1 MQQGPEI
8 GAIIPTFASSKQ
20 LIKTMGNTKMKVFKF
35 GGASVNSVERIR
47 NLAGILENYREQ
59 PLMIIISAMGKTTNA
74 LEKVAEAFFAG
85 QQEEALQLFE
95 VVKQQHLTTAK
106 YLLVTHYSSCE
117 KQLKD
122 FFTEVSWLLHDEPVR
137 DYDYYYDQIVSTG
150 ELFSTAIVS
159 AFLNETGI
167 RNRWVDVRDIFR
179 TDDDFRDAAIDWEVT
194 AQKVKSDILPLF
206 HDTDIVLTQ
215 GFIGATDENEST
227 TLGRE
232 GSDYSAAVFAHLLDA
247 ESQTIW
253 KDVESVMNADPKQF
267 TDAVSIP
274 ELNYNEVIEMAYYGA
289 QIIHPKT
296 IKPLQNKGIPL
307 YVKSFLDPSLPGTVI
322 HGRPLHGLPPI
333 IVLKE
338 KQALLQMSSLDFS
351 FIGEQHVG
359 HLYHLFEQ
367 LHIKPNLTQNGAIS
381 FLCVLEDRPEK
392 IEKLALEAAA
402 FLDVKVTK
410 SLSLLT
416 IRHYNE
422 EVIGKY
428 TQNKT
433 ILLRQQTT
441 EVIQLLLS
449 A

>member
-1 MQQGPEI
+1 M
-8 GAIIPTFASSKQ
+8 T
-20 LIKTMGNTKMKVFKF
+20 GNTKMKVFKF
-35 GGASVNSVERIR
+35 GGASVNSVERIQNMAR
-47 NLAGILENYREQ
+47 IMQSYRGE
-59 PLMIIISAMGKTTNA
+59 PIMVIISAMGKTTNA
-74 LEKVAEAFFAG
+74 LEKVVESFFAG
-85 QQEEALQLFE
+85 RKEEALQLFDQ
-95 VVKQQHLTTAK
+95 VKQQHLSTAK
-106 YLLVTHYSSCE
+106 YLLVTHYRSCE
-117 KQLKD
+117 AQLRD
-122 FFTEVSWLLHDEPVR
+122 FFTEVAWLLHDQPLR

-150 ELFSTAIVS
+150 ELYSTAIVS
-159 AFLNETGI
+159 AYLNERGI
-167 RNRWVDVRDIFR
+167 TNQWVDVRDIVR
-179 TDDDFRDAAIDWEVT
+179 TDDDFRDAAIDWDFT
-194 AQKVKSDILPLF
+194 AQKVEAEILPIF
-206 HDTDIVLTQ
+206 RHTDIVLTQ

-232 GSDYSAAVFAHLLDA
+232 GSDYSAAVFANLLNGA
-247 ESQTIW
+247 SLTIW

-267 TDAVSIP
+267 PDALPIP

-307 YVKSFLDPSLPGTVI
+307 YVKSFLDPTLPGTLI
-322 HGRPLHGLPPI
+322 HDQPVHGLPPI

-351 FIGEQHVG
+351 FIGEHHVG
-359 HLYHLFEQ
+359 HLYHLFEK

-392 IEKLALEAAA
+392 IEKLASAAAA
-402 FLDVKVTK
+402 FLDVQVLKG
-410 SLSLLT
+410 LSLLT

-422 EVIGKY
+422 AVIERYAK
-428 TQNKT
+428 NKT

-441 EVIQLLLS
+441 EVIQLLLG